1 MVELKNGD
9 KLKEFRLNMISDQ
22 RCTQEEMDK
31 FIKDNKKIQINS
43 EFISQIRQQF
53 VEATKF

>member
-1 MVELKNGD
+1 MVELKNAD

>member
-1 MVELKNGD
+1 VVELKNAD